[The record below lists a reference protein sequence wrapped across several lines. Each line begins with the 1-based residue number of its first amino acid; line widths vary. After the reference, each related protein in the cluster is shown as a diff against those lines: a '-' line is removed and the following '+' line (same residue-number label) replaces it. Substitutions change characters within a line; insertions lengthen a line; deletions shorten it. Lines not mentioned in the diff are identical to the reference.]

1 MAGGKARPGSPLLLT
16 GYRPDVSDVHDRKPG
31 SGSSMGKTLNRVFYS
46 RMINSRMINSRIIS
60 IRTISIR
67 TINNRNL
74 RFPNHRFQCV
84 PATTGNRYIHNQ
96 APRQRDHFRPGCGS
110 CPEIRRPVCIFL
122 LRLHGNSAMRCF
134 LRCSTHHRHS
144 AGCGAHSPSRRQSCI

>member
-1 MAGGKARPGSPLLLT
+1 
-16 GYRPDVSDVHDRKPG
+16 
-31 SGSSMGKTLNRVFYS
+31 MGKTLNRVFYS
-46 RMINSRMINSRIIS
+46 RMINSRMISSRMINSRIIS
-60 IRTISIR
+60 IRPISIR

-74 RFPNHRFQCV
+74 RFPIRRFQCAR
-84 PATTGNRYIHNQ
+84 ATTGNRCIQCQ
-96 APRQRDHFRPGCGS
+96 ASRERDHFRPGCES
-110 CPEIRRPVCIFL
+110 CPGIRRPVCIFL